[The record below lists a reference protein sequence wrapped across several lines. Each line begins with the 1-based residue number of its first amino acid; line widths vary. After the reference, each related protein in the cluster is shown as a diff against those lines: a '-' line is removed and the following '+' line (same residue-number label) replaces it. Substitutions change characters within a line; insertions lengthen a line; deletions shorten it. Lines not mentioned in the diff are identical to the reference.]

1 MTFWHQKREK
11 KGEAGQAQGST
22 EQCSNTAWG
31 SRTVAGPRG
40 PSCRNAKRNYF
51 CKNNSLL
58 IKQCF
63 LMKYHSILHLL
74 FSRSISIALK
84 LHSIYL
90 HVLSAVKIRGVA
102 GRKAL
107 RFTLDFSSS
116 VSKMEF

>member
-1 MTFWHQKREK
+1 MRKRGRLAK
-11 KGEAGQAQGST
+11 PRAAQSSAVTQHGAA
-22 EQCSNTAWG
+22 ELLQ
-31 SRTVAGPRG
+31 GPEGLPAEMQRETD
-40 PSCRNAKRNYF
+40 YF
-51 CKNNSLL
+51 CKNVSLL

-63 LMKYHSILHLL
+63 LMKYHSIHLL